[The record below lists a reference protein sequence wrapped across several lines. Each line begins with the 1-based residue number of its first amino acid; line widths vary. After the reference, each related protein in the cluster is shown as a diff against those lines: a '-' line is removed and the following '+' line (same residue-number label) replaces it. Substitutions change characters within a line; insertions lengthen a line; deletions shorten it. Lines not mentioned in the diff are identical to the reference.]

1 MPDAPADPGAPTTPD
16 VPRTPDAPA
25 DPGAPTTPDVP
36 RTPDAPADPGA
47 PTTPDTP
54 ATPDAPAAPDA
65 TVGPAAVAG
74 DGQEPG
80 GVFVVQEHHARRLHW
95 DFRLERD
102 GVLVS
107 WAVPKGVPDDPA
119 VNHFAAHTEDHPM
132 EYASFAGRIP
142 AGEYGAG
149 TVTIWDR
156 GTFDT
161 VKWTDREVKVT
172 LRGRRLSGGY
182 TLFQTRGKDWMIHR
196 ERQPLPGILQPMLA
210 RSEPHLPPDSEPWAL
225 EMKWDGVRALAY
237 CEGNRVRLIS
247 RTGEDVTAA
256 YPELRGLAAAV
267 GRRDALLDGEVVAM
281 GDSGWPDFEV
291 LQNRMH
297 VRDASLA
304 QRLVAEYPVTYL
316 AFDLLHLDGR
326 PLLNLPYTERRP
338 LLENLALNGPSWQT
352 PPSFIGEPGADVQA
366 VSRQHGLE
374 GVVAKRLDSRYEPGK
389 RPGTWRKV
397 KNIRRQ
403 EAVIGGWRPGKGNR
417 SGQIGSLLIGVQE
430 DGGLVYAGHV
440 GTGFTDRVLRQ
451 LTAQLA
457 PLRRA
462 TSPFAAPLP
471 ADHARDAVWAEPVL
485 VADIRFTG
493 WTRAGRMRA
502 PSYQGLRSD
511 KDPAEVVRE
520 P

>member
-1 MPDAPADPGAPTTPD
+1 MDSLEPYRRKRNPGRTPEPIPDAPDAPGAPAAA
-16 VPRTPDAPA
+16 DAQPVTA
-25 DPGAPTTPDVP
+25 DSGSA
-36 RTPDAPADPGA
+36 
-47 PTTPDTP
+47 
-54 ATPDAPAAPDA
+54 
-65 TVGPAAVAG
+65 
-74 DGQEPG
+74 PG
-80 GVFVVQEHHARRLHW
+80 GPPGGIFVVQEHHARRLHW
-95 DFRLERD
+95 DFRLERE

-119 VNHFAAHTEDHPM
+119 VNHFAAHTEDHPL

-156 GTFDT
+156 GTFDA
-161 VKWTDREVKVT
+161 VKWTDREVKVV
-172 LRGRRLSGGY
+172 LHGRRLTGGY
-182 TLFQTRGKDWMIHR
+182 TLFQTHGKDWMIHR
-196 ERQPLPGILQPMLA
+196 ERQPLPGILPPMLA
-210 RSEPHLPPDSEPWAL
+210 RSEPHLPPDDEHWAL

-237 CEGNRVRLIS
+237 CEGSRVRLVS
-247 RTGEDVTAA
+247 RTGEDITAA
-256 YPELRGLAAAV
+256 YPELRGLAGAV

-297 VRDASLA
+297 VRDAPLA
-304 QRLVAEYPVTYL
+304 QRLVAEFPVTYL

-326 PLLNLPYTERRP
+326 PLLDVPYTQRRE
-338 LLENLALNGPSWQT
+338 LLEALQINGPSWQT
-352 PPSFIGEPGADVQA
+352 PPSFTGEPGADVQA

-417 SGQIGSLLIGVQE
+417 SGQIGSLLVGVHE
-430 DGGLVYAGHV
+430 DGGLAYAGHV

-457 PLRRA
+457 PLQRA

-485 VADIRFTG
+485 VAEVKFTG

-511 KDPAEVVRE
+511 KDPADVIRE

>member
-1 MPDAPADPGAPTTPD
+1 MDSLDAYRGKRNPGRTPEPIPGPPEPGRPGAD
-16 VPRTPDAPA
+16 
-25 DPGAPTTPDVP
+25 
-36 RTPDAPADPGA
+36 
-47 PTTPDTP
+47 
-54 ATPDAPAAPDA
+54 
-65 TVGPAAVAG
+65 GPA
-74 DGQEPG
+74 PG
-80 GVFVVQEHHARRLHW
+80 EERAGVFVVQEHHARRLHW

-119 VNHFAAHTEDHPM
+119 VNHFAAHTEDHPL
-132 EYASFAGRIP
+132 EYAGFAGRIP
-142 AGEYGAG
+142 DGEYGAG

-156 GTFDT
+156 GTFEA
-161 VKWTDREVKVT
+161 VKWTEAEVKVV
-172 LRGRRLSGGY
+172 LYGRRLTGGY
-182 TLFQTRGKDWMIHR
+182 TLFRTRGTDWMMHR
-196 ERQPLPGILQPMLA
+196 ERQGLPGALPPMLA
-210 RSEPHLPPDSEPWAL
+210 RSEPHLPPDDGTWAL

-237 CEGNRVRLIS
+237 CEGIRVRLVS

-267 GRRDALLDGEVVAM
+267 GRRDALLDGEVVAL
-281 GDSGWPDFEV
+281 GESGWPDFEA

-297 VRDASLA
+297 VRAAPVA
-304 QRLVAEYPVTYL
+304 QRLAAEYPVTYL

-326 PLLNLPYTERRP
+326 PLLELPYTQRRA
-338 LLENLALNGPSWQT
+338 LLEALELYGPSWQT
-352 PPSFIGEPGADVQA
+352 PPSFTGEPGASVQA

-417 SGQIGSLLIGVQE
+417 SGQIGSLLVGVQE
-430 DGGLVYAGHV
+430 DGGLAYAGHV
-440 GTGFTDRVLRQ
+440 GTGFTDRALRQ

-462 TSPFAAPLP
+462 ASPFAAPLP

-485 VADIRFTG
+485 VAEIRFTG

-511 KDPAEVVRE
+511 KDPAEVIRE

>member
-1 MPDAPADPGAPTTPD
+1 MDSLEPYRRKRNPGRTPEPMPDAPDDRAASGTPD
-16 VPRTPDAPA
+16 DRAASGTPDDRAV
-25 DPGAPTTPDVP
+25 PG
-36 RTPDAPADPGA
+36 
-47 PTTPDTP
+47 
-54 ATPDAPAAPDA
+54 APAAPGVPAGTADG
-65 TVGPAAVAG
+65 GP
-74 DGQEPG
+74 EPG
-80 GVFVVQEHHARRLHW
+80 EQPTGVFVVQEHHARRLHW
-95 DFRLERD
+95 DFRLEHG

-119 VNHFAAHTEDHPM
+119 VNHLAVHTEDHPM

-156 GTFDT
+156 GTFDA
-161 VKWTDREVKVT
+161 VKWTDTEVKVA
-172 LRGRRLSGGY
+172 LHGRRLTGGY

-196 ERQPLPGILQPMLA
+196 ERQPLPGMLAPMLA
-210 RSEPHLPPDSEPWAL
+210 RSEPQLPPDSEQWAL

-237 CEGNRVRLIS
+237 CEGNRVRLVS
-247 RTGEDVTAA
+247 RTGEDITAA

-267 GRRDALLDGEVVAM
+267 GRRDALLDGEVVAL
-281 GDSGWPDFEV
+281 GDSGWPDFEA

-297 VRDASLA
+297 VRDASMA
-304 QRLVAEYPVTYL
+304 QRLVAQYPVTYL

-326 PLLNLPYTERRP
+326 PLLDLPYSQRRA
-338 LLENLALNGPSWQT
+338 LLEKLELYGPSWQT
-352 PPSFIGEPGADVQA
+352 PPSFTGEPGTDVQA
-366 VSRQHGLE
+366 VSRQYGLE

-417 SGQIGSLLIGVQE
+417 SGQIGSLLVGVHE

-440 GTGFTDRVLRQ
+440 GTGFTDRTLRQ

-485 VADIRFTG
+485 VAEIAFTG

-511 KDPAEVVRE
+511 KDPAEVIRE